1 MQFVE
6 AASPNRPRKRA
17 EGVTMFNSSFDFSW
31 VLNWQRVSG
40 GTLIRLPAIEGI
52 CRSSFWYV
60 PRRG

>member
-1 MQFVE
+1 
-6 AASPNRPRKRA
+6 
-17 EGVTMFNSSFDFSW
+17 MFNSSFDFSW